1 MEKILKSNRSPDKEA
16 SPTATFSSKSSPV
29 TSASPPSKTTL
40 TYSIEYLA
48 QLAMSPLCLTEPTEW
63 DRIVL
68 EYPMLTRQVSWKD
81 IHLLLIIIMILK
93 QRTTENLK

>member
-16 SPTATFSSKSSPV
+16 SPTSTCSSKLPSVTSSSPP
-29 TSASPPSKTTL
+29 AKTAL

-63 DRIVL
+63 DRIIQ
-68 EYPMLTRQVSWKD
+68 EYPMLTRQVSYW
-81 IHLLLIIIMILK
+81 I
-93 QRTTENLK
+93 